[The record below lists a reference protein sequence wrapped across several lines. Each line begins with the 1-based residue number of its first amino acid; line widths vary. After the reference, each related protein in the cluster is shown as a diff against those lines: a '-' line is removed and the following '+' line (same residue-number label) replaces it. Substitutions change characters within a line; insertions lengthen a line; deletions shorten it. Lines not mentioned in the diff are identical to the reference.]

1 MKKIISILLC
11 VILIFSAVGCGDPET
26 SIPSHNSVEEYK
38 AEFYADMSKNEIV
51 STEILIRISKYFK
64 CGIDDIMDI
73 VEA

>member
-1 MKKIISILLC
+1 MKVSYNKLWKLLIDNNMKKMDLLNATN
-11 VILIFSAVGCGDPET
+11 LST
-26 SIPSHNSVEEYK
+26 NTLSK
-38 AEFYADMSKNEIV
+38 LSKNEIV